1 MAVKTINVDLTL
13 GEVADIVTS
22 LRLLAE
28 VAGYRL
34 APSSLDAIKRL
45 AVKMAAIWCDMM
57 EEGESW

>member
-34 APSSLDAIKRL
+34 APSSLDEIKRL

-57 EEGESW
+57 EEGDSW